1 MDIFGYKNFF
11 KCVYGMLLPYRN
23 TTDKTRKISV
33 THKMNP
39 VKIIIKPK
47 ATAN

>member
-1 MDIFGYKNFF
+1 M
-11 KCVYGMLLPYRN
+11 VLPYRN
-23 TTDKTRKISV
+23 TTDRARKVSV
-33 THKMNP
+33 THITNT